1 MNKLKRI
8 LALIGAI
15 LLICMYA
22 ATLVFALIDSPT
34 ADALLKASIAAT
46 ILIPVLLY
54 AFIVIARL
62 LKDRGN
68 DQDRDRSDI

>member
-34 ADALLKASIAAT
+34 ADTLLKASIAAT

-54 AFIVIARL
+54 AFILIARL
-62 LKDRGN
+62 LTDRGN

>member
-22 ATLVFALIDSPT
+22 ATLAFALIDSPT

>member
-8 LALIGAI
+8 LALIGSI

-22 ATLVFALIDSPT
+22 ATLVVALIDSPT

-54 AFIVIARL
+54 AFILIARL

>member
-22 ATLVFALIDSPT
+22 ATLVFTLIDSPT

-54 AFIVIARL
+54 AFILIARL